1 MTGSPTA
8 TGGGNLIGIAGM
20 RKDVAD
26 AITHAQAHL
35 DRALADLDRLPA
47 FDPAAVSFVAHAM
60 SNYMHV
66 TDAMLGLLKS
76 ALWDHPDR
84 DVRTWLDGIQHV
96 SELTHQT
103 VARLLRVYEPSE
115 IPLKFE
121 YAQIDVMM
129 ERACAYHRRGAD
141 QKRITLECRTVGDV
155 PRAWVDR
162 VAVAVVADTLLSNAV
177 KFSHAGGRI
186 DVVIMPGPGGVV
198 TTVRDSGPGLT
209 PLAQARLFQRGDP
222 DDPIDGGASAFMP
235 NGQGLLVAK
244 AFVDRMRG
252 RLWSESEPDK
262 GAWFSFRLPYAPPDG
277 LEIN

>member
-1 MTGSPTA
+1 
-8 TGGGNLIGIAGM
+8 
-20 RKDVAD
+20 VAD
-26 AITHAQAHL
+26 AIGNAQSHL
-35 DRALADLDRLPA
+35 DRALADLDRVPA
-47 FDPAAVSFVAHAM
+47 FDPGAVSFVAHAM
-60 SNYMHV
+60 SNYMNV

-84 DVRTWLDGIQHV
+84 EVQTWLEGIQHV

-103 VARLLRVYEPSE
+103 VARLLRVYDPSE

-129 ERACAYHRRGAD
+129 QRACLYHRRGAD
-141 QKRITLECRTVGDV
+141 QKQITLECRTVGDV

-162 VAVAVVADTLLSNAV
+162 VAVAVVADTLRSNAV

-186 DVVIMPGPGGVV
+186 DGVIMPGPGGVV

-209 PLAQARLFQRGDP
+209 PLAQVRLFERGDP
-222 DDPIDGGASAFMP
+222 ADADADSATLMP
-235 NGQGLLVAK
+235 NGHGLLVAK

-252 RLWSESEPDK
+252 RLWSESEPGK
-262 GAWFSFRLPYAPPDG
+262 GAWFSFRLPYSPPDG
-277 LEIN
+277 VESN

>member
-1 MTGSPTA
+1 M
-8 TGGGNLIGIAGM
+8 GISDI
-20 RKDVAD
+20 RKDVSD
-26 AITHAQAHL
+26 AIENAQTHL
-35 DRALADLDRLPA
+35 DRALADLERVPA
-47 FDPAAVSFVAHAM
+47 FDPGAVSFVAHAM
-60 SNYMHV
+60 SNYMNV

-84 DVRTWLDGIQHV
+84 EVQTWLEGIHHV

-103 VARLLRVYEPSE
+103 VARLLRVYDPNE

-129 ERACAYHRRGAD
+129 ERACTYHRRGAE
-141 QKRITLECRTVGDV
+141 QKQITLECRTVGDV

-177 KFSHAGGRI
+177 KFSPAGGRI
-186 DVVIMPGPGGVV
+186 DVVVMPGPGGVV

-209 PLAQARLFQRGDP
+209 PLAQARLFERGEAADP
-222 DDPIDGGASAFMP
+222 DGGPAGVTP
-235 NGQGLLVAK
+235 NGHGLLVAK

-252 RLWSESEPDK
+252 RMWSESEPGK

-277 LEIN
+277 LEPE

>member
-1 MTGSPTA
+1 MRGTLIA
-8 TGGGNLIGIAGM
+8 AGGGGAVGISDI

-26 AITHAQAHL
+26 AIENARAHL
-35 DRALADLDRLPA
+35 DQALVDLDRVPA
-47 FDPAAVSFVAHAM
+47 FDPGAVSFVAHAM
-60 SNYMHV
+60 SNYMNV

-84 DVRTWLDGIQHV
+84 EVQTWLDGIQHV

-103 VARLLRVYEPSE
+103 VARLLRVYDPSE

-129 ERACAYHRRGAD
+129 ERACNYHRRGAD
-141 QKRITLECRTVGDV
+141 QKQIALECRTVGDV

-162 VAVAVVADTLLSNAV
+162 VAVAVIADTLLSNAV

-209 PLAQARLFQRGDP
+209 PLAQARLFERGDP
-222 DDPIDGGASAFMP
+222 SDADGGASVFMA
-235 NGQGLLVAK
+235 NGHGLLVAK

-252 RLWSESEPDK
+252 RLWSESEPEK
-262 GAWFSFRLPYAPPDG
+262 GAWFSFRLPYSPPHGFQDR
-277 LEIN
+277 